1 MRRTGSSTSARPR
14 TLKISGAAK
23 GASGDSPSFYVRYT
37 GGEGIIDVLR
47 CTPGPFVAV
56 ADLDSVVSFT

>member
-1 MRRTGSSTSARPR
+1 MRRTRSRISGWRR
-14 TLKISGAAK
+14 TLKISGTAK

-56 ADLDSVVSFT
+56 TDLDSVVSFT